1 LIEVELRQKDIRFS
15 SRTRSATDQFK
26 KMQMARR
33 TAVKLL
39 KPKHKASGRKNEKS
53 GQIMNTLPCKD

>member
-1 LIEVELRQKDIRFS
+1 LNCVRRI
-15 SRTRSATDQFK
+15 SASPAARGALTDQFK

-53 GQIMNTLPCKD
+53 GHIMNTLPRKD